1 MSGPSPTG
9 PTTARPSPPGP
20 DDDGRVPAGTPID
33 RADRPDQADQAD
45 RASGANGADSSRAE
59 ALFHALVDQ
68 VNTVLYAQDANVR
81 LAVGTFVARG
91 HLLIEDLPGLGKTT
105 LATALARSFGLGFR
119 RVQCTADLLPS
130 DITGAMV
137 FDTKTGAP
145 VFRKGPI
152 FTNVLMADELNRASA
167 RTQSAL
173 LESMEEHQVTVD
185 GHAEPLPVPF
195 VVVAT
200 QNPHDAAGTSP
211 LPHGQRDR
219 FLIRLSMGY
228 PDRAAED
235 ALLAGR
241 DPADSVKS
249 LPAAVSVAELAELM
263 GAVEAVAVSP
273 PARGYLLDLVAAT
286 RAHPSVSVGASPR
299 AARALMRMCRS
310 MAVSQGRSYVVPDDA
325 RSVAVAVLSHR
336 LILDPRSQLTGTDA
350 VEVVREV
357 LDTTPVPLVDAH
369 R

>member
-1 MSGPSPTG
+1 MSGTPPSG
-9 PTTARPSPPGP
+9 PTIARPSSP
-20 DDDGRVPAGTPID
+20 DPDHGD
-33 RADRPDQADQAD
+33 RAPTGFGVGRTDST
-45 RASGANGADSSRAE
+45 RAQ
-59 ALFHALVDQ
+59 ALFQALVDQ
-68 VNTVLYAQDANVR
+68 VNTVLLAQDGNVR

-105 LATALARSFGLGFR
+105 LAIALARSFGLGFR

-137 FDTKTGAP
+137 FDQKSSAP

-173 LESMEEHQVTVD
+173 LESMEERQVTVD
-185 GHAEPLPVPF
+185 GHAEPLPSPF

-219 FLIRLSMGY
+219 FLVRLSMGY
-228 PDRAAED
+228 PDRMAED

-241 DPADSVKS
+241 DPADWVKS
-249 LPAAVSVAELAELM
+249 LPAAVSANELAELM
-263 GAVEAVAVSP
+263 TAVEEVAVSP

-286 RAHPSVSVGASPR
+286 RAHPSVTVGASPR
-299 AARALMRMCRS
+299 AARALLRMSRS
-310 MAVSQGRSYVVPDDA
+310 MAVGHGRSFVVPDDA
-325 RSVAVAVLSHR
+325 RSVAVPVLAHR
-336 LILDPRSQLTGTDA
+336 LILDPRSQLTGADA
-350 VEVVREV
+350 EEVVREV
-357 LDTTPVPLVDAH
+357 LDTTPVPLVDSPG
-369 R
+369 